1 MVYDE
6 ARNVM
11 KKYNIPKFLA
21 KPVER
26 KYAFELDDV
35 PAKSDYLKVKVRFS
49 RTPPPLFFLA

>member
-1 MVYDE
+1 MTMVYEE

-26 KYAFELDDV
+26 KYAFELEDV
-35 PAKSDYLKVKVRFS
+35 PAKCDYLKVKVS
-49 RTPPPLFFLA
+49 G